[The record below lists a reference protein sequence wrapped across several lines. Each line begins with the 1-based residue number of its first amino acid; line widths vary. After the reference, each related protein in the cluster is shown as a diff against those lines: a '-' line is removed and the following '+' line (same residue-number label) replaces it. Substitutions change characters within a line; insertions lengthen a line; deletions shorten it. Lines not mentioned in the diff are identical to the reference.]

1 MIWQFVPR
9 GLNDTTELVR
19 SHFVVYNFTEQTR
32 SVSSHDRNEIRAGL
46 RVIVSAQSDRT
57 AAAFRNVVIH
67 RGPINNCI
75 CDSTQSSV
83 FNAGAGFKPAPTFQT
98 HDASLSCL
106 RRGDRPVALWL
117 DNQHTAEIT
126 SITSTKS
133 PHKEIVMFD
142 IKGIR
147 TFATS
152 AKDLDKAVEFYTKVI
167 GGQIVKKVEPTDE
180 QKSAGQVKEVDV
192 RLGNF
197 EVHLFDASIKP
208 REVDPH
214 HTLNIPWQEKEKALA
229 ALQQIGANIE
239 KVRAHRDGVN
249 YSINVFDP
257 DGNRWELS
265 FAKEN

>member
-1 MIWQFVPR
+1 
-9 GLNDTTELVR
+9 
-19 SHFVVYNFTEQTR
+19 
-32 SVSSHDRNEIRAGL
+32 
-46 RVIVSAQSDRT
+46 
-57 AAAFRNVVIH
+57 
-67 RGPINNCI
+67 
-75 CDSTQSSV
+75 
-83 FNAGAGFKPAPTFQT
+83 
-98 HDASLSCL
+98 
-106 RRGDRPVALWL
+106 
-117 DNQHTAEIT
+117 
-126 SITSTKS
+126 
-133 PHKEIVMFD
+133 MFD
-142 IKGIR
+142 VKGIR

-167 GGQIVKKVEPTDE
+167 GGQIVKKVEPTEE
-180 QKSAGQVKEVDV
+180 QLKAGQVKEVDV
-192 RLGNF
+192 RLGKF

-214 HTLNIPWQEKEKALA
+214 HTLNIPWQEKDKALT

>member
-1 MIWQFVPR
+1 
-9 GLNDTTELVR
+9 
-19 SHFVVYNFTEQTR
+19 
-32 SVSSHDRNEIRAGL
+32 
-46 RVIVSAQSDRT
+46 
-57 AAAFRNVVIH
+57 
-67 RGPINNCI
+67 
-75 CDSTQSSV
+75 
-83 FNAGAGFKPAPTFQT
+83 
-98 HDASLSCL
+98 
-106 RRGDRPVALWL
+106 
-117 DNQHTAEIT
+117 
-126 SITSTKS
+126 
-133 PHKEIVMFD
+133 MFD

-167 GGQIVKKVEPTDE
+167 GGQIVKKVEPTEE
-180 QKSAGQVKEVDV
+180 QLKAGQVKEVDV

-214 HTLNIPWQEKEKALA
+214 HTLNIPWQEKDKALT
-229 ALQQIGANIE
+229 ALQHVGANIE

-265 FAKEN
+265 FA